1 MHNYK
6 CILFDLD
13 GTLLDSL
20 EDLAQSM
27 NSVLSSLGFPAHEV
41 SAYRYFVGDGM
52 ETLVHRV
59 LPPDKLHDAIISQC
73 LSAMQQTYGQRWH
86 RHTRPYPGIPELLDG
101 LEALSIPKVILT
113 NKPHTFTLQIVDRL
127 LADWKFHRI
136 AGARPEVPKKPDP
149 AGALLLAA
157 EMGIKPEDFI
167 YLGDTNTDMQTARG
181 ANMFP
186 VGALWGF
193 RTAEELKESGAED
206 LATVPLEILRY
217 FKQGGKT

>member
-1 MHNYK
+1 MHTYK

-20 EDLAQSM
+20 DDLAHSM
-27 NSVLSSLGFPAHEV
+27 NSVLISMGFPAHEI

-52 ETLVHRV
+52 ETLVRRV
-59 LPPDKLHDAIISQC
+59 LPPDKLHDAVIRQC
-73 LSAMQQTYGQRWH
+73 LAAMQQTYGKNWR
-86 RHTRPYPGIPELLDG
+86 RTTRPYPGIPELLDG

-113 NKPHTFTLQIVDRL
+113 NKPHAFTLEIVATL
-127 LADWKFHRI
+127 LADWKFDRI

-157 EMGIKPEDFI
+157 EMGIKPEDFV
-167 YLGDTNTDMQTARG
+167 YLGDTNTDMQTAR
-181 ANMFP
+181 AAKMFA

-193 RTAEELKESGAED
+193 RTAEELNRNGAEV
-206 LATVPLEILRY
+206 LAADPLEILGY
-217 FKQGGKT
+217 FR